1 MRVVLF
7 WPSVKLPLDCQKIA
21 KNLTFEKKIA
31 KNCDFLT
38 KNCQKQFFKKKK
50 ILAIFWQSNGNFTE
64 GQVLFTAKFCY
75 TNRQV
80 RFCQSWPDSRQL
92 GRLSLTSLRETQ
104 VKGCTKVSSV
114 DFLFVPKFID
124 DYHLCDVAMYKIR
137 FSVIYIKCERSKF
150 LHIIYCMIWRV

>member
-92 GRLSLTSLRETQ
+92 GLVRSKYMTNRKSPIFVPFGENVVWFVLSLTSLRETQ
-104 VKGCTKVSSV
+104 VQGCTKVSSV
-114 DFLFVPKFID
+114 AFFCPKIYWWLPFVW
-124 DYHLCDVAMYKIR
+124 CGDV
-137 FSVIYIKCERSKF
+137 
-150 LHIIYCMIWRV
+150 